1 MAVMSNIE
9 HHTAELRKATERL
22 KSSQTNLEFNL
33 AMAEIRR
40 REEVLL
46 FAD

>member
-1 MAVMSNIE
+1 MAVKTNIE
-9 HHTAELRKATERL
+9 HHIAELRKATERL

-33 AMAEIRR
+33 AMAEINR

-46 FAD
+46 LAD